1 MLPRAVQLNCECDYT
16 AETHLLEHLDTPTDR
31 MFPREKVAIFIG
43 QRRLTTDTSRW
54 IRHHIG
60 KQLARQFYMS
70 KKILSGS
77 QFDRVDLVH
86 IADTLQSLPKL
97 FQLWAAKHV
106 SRVAG
111 TMAYL
116 HYQTGCSP
124 LCPSCLSAQ
133 ETTSHITRCPEAGR
147 QKALEASIT
156 NLTSWLTASHT
167 DPLLR
172 EAIVSYLQQRGAVS
186 LTELLEGY
194 PRRYWKLGV
203 DQDDLGWDSFTMGMV
218 TKEFQHLQAL
228 HLGASEC
235 RMSVKQWMHTF
246 IGHLLQATHTQWNYR
261 NEVVHNATSGNKQNT
276 RKQCLQERINTEMA
290 RGLEHLQQEDQ
301 YLMSVELGDLN
312 NSLCDR
318 HEYWLLAVET
328 ARLCGYMDQ
337 FPPAG
342 IG

>member
-1 MLPRAVQLNCECDYT
+1 VDIYCDCLGAIKKARDNTLCRIPTHSKHADILKILQDVALPSAVAVSYHHVTAHQDDSTPFEMLPRAVQLNCECDYT

-194 PRRYWKLGV
+194 PRAGRGSGQPRVGQLHDGHGDKGIPAPT
-203 DQDDLGWDSFTMGMV
+203 GFTSRC
-218 TKEFQHLQAL
+218 K
-228 HLGASEC
+228 
-235 RMSVKQWMHTF
+235 
-246 IGHLLQATHTQWNYR
+246 
-261 NEVVHNATSGNKQNT
+261 
-276 RKQCLQERINTEMA
+276 
-290 RGLEHLQQEDQ
+290 
-301 YLMSVELGDLN
+301 
-312 NSLCDR
+312 
-318 HEYWLLAVET
+318 
-328 ARLCGYMDQ
+328 
-337 FPPAG
+337 
-342 IG
+342 